1 MYDFFMW
8 QTEVDIVE
16 MFYFIIFF
24 KNLYW
29 YGKSIKNY
37 IVYIT
42 FK

>member
-24 KNLYW
+24 LR
-29 YGKSIKNY
+29 IY
-37 IVYIT
+37 IGMAKV
-42 FK
+42 